1 MKTPEELLN
10 EKIEETFM
18 KLKYGTET
26 SSDIYNVLRW
36 TRQGLLTRKVENG

>member
-10 EKIEETFM
+10 EKIDKTFM

-26 SSDIYNVLRW
+26 SSDLYNVLRW
-36 TRQGLLTRKVENG
+36 SKLGPLQRKVG